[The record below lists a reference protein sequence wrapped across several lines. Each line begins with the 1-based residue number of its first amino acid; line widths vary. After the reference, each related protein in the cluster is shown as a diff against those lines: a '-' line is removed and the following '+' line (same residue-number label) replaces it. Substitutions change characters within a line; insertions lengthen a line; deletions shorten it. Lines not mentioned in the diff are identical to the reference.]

1 MIEPFDNLFKTLM
14 QLAQAAG
21 VHQEPAFQQ
30 RLMLILQLKDP
41 NLAKQAID
49 QLRPIVLQKLLQ
61 GPQIFEQ
68 PDPEAIDGQFPI
80 GETENGG
87 VFGLHPHEL
96 SMHTF
101 ITGSSGTGKSVIV
114 QNLLEGLR
122 RYNRQSYEP
131 IHYWIFDFMAEYR
144 HVLRLLKPEDNL
156 IILRPSEFKFN
167 PLQPPPGVDPVN
179 WLQIFCDTLASTIGI
194 YFGAKDLLVQFVD
207 ELYREFEI
215 YDGKDTYPTISNL
228 YALCR
233 YYKDNAKNLSYRK
246 RDSLDTNI
254 GRLNTLIISLSP
266 LIMCRKGHDLE
277 ALYQKDIVFE
287 LHGVTN
293 YVQNFLVNLIL
304 HWIYNHRKFNN
315 IRWTS
320 PNLALLFDEAKR
332 IFDANAERRPNE
344 PIPSIVSLVDEIRQF
359 RAGLV
364 VSDQEPTKVLKSLK
378 ANTFTKITLQM
389 RHGSDIDDMAS
400 SMSLTDEQKDMIGVL
415 PPWNAIVKKGPH
427 RPFLCQIPLL
437 EPSRKDVSDNEID
450 IMMHPELSRMPY
462 TKLTKESLDEDIT
475 KYEAILKR
483 DRSNALKPR
492 TAKKPTP
499 KTQKNW
505 TAKVPAKKTTP
516 PKKTITLTDE
526 QTEFLQ
532 HIIDIPNLTAT
543 ERYTLSAT
551 GPRKGGRLIK
561 ELENLQLIEPVLIK
575 RGKKNRPATYHSATK
590 AAFDI
595 LKQPIPKYI
604 TDFTHGGFQH
614 RYWKSVVEL
623 NLQQSGLNPIIEYHK
638 NGKYADLGC
647 QINGELVA
655 IEIGTS
661 DARNEINNIMND
673 LDAGFEKVWCICIEE
688 VYNELKKRIETELDD
703 NQKKLVKVTLTYD
716 FFDKDVELPKKRK
729 ILFVTSSQVT
739 GKQIRASL
747 DGQLMKFSVK
757 TIQDKNLNDKHVTWA
772 EEIITATESQK
783 DNLNKKY
790 PWIEAK
796 SLSIPDGIQDIEPL
810 LKAGLQRHL
819 GE

>member
-1 MIEPFDNLFKTLM
+1 MIDSFDNLFNTLM

-21 VHQEPAFQQ
+21 VQQDPAFQQ

-61 GPQIFEQ
+61 GPQIFDP
-68 PDPEAIDGQFPI
+68 PDPDAIDGQFPI
-80 GETENGG
+80 GITDGNL
-87 VFGLHPHEL
+87 VFGLYPHEL

-101 ITGSSGTGKSVIV
+101 ITGSSGTGKSVIL

-144 HVLRLLKPEDNL
+144 HVLRLLEPEDDL
-156 IILRPSEFKFN
+156 LILRPCDFRFN
-167 PLQPPPGVDPVN
+167 PLQPPPGVDPTN

-194 YFGAKDLLVQFVD
+194 FYGAKDILVQFVD
-207 ELYREFEI
+207 ELYREFGVYNGI
-215 YDGKDTYPTISNL
+215 DNYPTISNL
-228 YALCR
+228 YELCM
-233 YYKDNAKNLSYRK
+233 YYRDNAKKLSLRK
-246 RDSLDTNI
+246 RNSLETNI
-254 GRLNTLIISLSP
+254 GRLRTLIISLSP
-266 LIMCRKGHDLE
+266 LIMCRKGHNLE
-277 ALYQKDIVFE
+277 TLYQKDIVFE

-293 YVQNFLVNLIL
+293 YVQIFLFNLML

-315 IRWTS
+315 IRGTS
-320 PNLALLFDEAKR
+320 PNLALIFDEAKR

-378 ANTFTKITLQM
+378 ANTYTKISLQM

-400 SMSLTDEQKDMIGVL
+400 SMSLTVDQKDMIGVL

-427 RPFLCQIPLL
+427 KPFLCQIPHL
-437 EPSRKDVSDNEID
+437 EPPRKDVSDNEID

-462 TKLTKESLDEDIT
+462 TELTKQSLEDDHS
-475 KYEAILKR
+475 KYETILNR
-483 DRSNALKPR
+483 DFSKPPK
-492 TAKKPTP
+492 TNNPPP

-505 TAKVPAKKTTP
+505 TAKVPAKSTP
-516 PKKTITLTDE
+516 QKKTITLTAE
-526 QTEFLQ
+526 QTDFLQ

-543 ERYTLSAT
+543 ERYALSTT

-561 ELENLQLIEPVLIK
+561 ELENLELIEPVLIK
-575 RGKKNRPATYHSATK
+575 RTKGKRATYHSATK

-595 LKQPIPKYI
+595 LKQPIPKDVA
-604 TDFTHGGFQH
+604 DFTHGGFQH
-614 RYWKSVVEL
+614 RYWKGVVEL
-623 NLQQSGLNPIIEYHK
+623 NLQQSGLNPTLELHK
-638 NGKYADLGC
+638 NGIYADLGC

-661 DARNEINNIMND
+661 DARNEIKNIKND

-688 VYNELKKRIETELDD
+688 VHKELIKRIEVELDD
-703 NQKKLVKVTLTYD
+703 NQKKLVNVSLTYD
-716 FFDKDVELPKKRK
+716 LFNKNFELPKKRK
-729 ILFVTSSQVT
+729 VLFVTNKQVS
-739 GKQIRASL
+739 GKQIKASL
-747 DGQLMKFSVK
+747 DGQLMKISVK
-757 TIQDKNLNDKHVTWA
+757 TVPEKNLNEKDLTWA
-772 EEIITATESQK
+772 DEIITATESQK

-810 LKAGLQRHL
+810 LKAGLIRHL

>member
-1 MIEPFDNLFKTLM
+1 MTEPFENLLRTLM

-21 VHQEPAFQQ
+21 VQQDPAFQQ
-30 RLMLILQLKDP
+30 RLLTILRLRDYD
-41 NLAKQAID
+41 LAKQAID

-61 GPQIFEQ
+61 GPQIFEP
-68 PDPEAIDGQFPI
+68 PDPDAIDGIFPI
-80 GETENGG
+80 GITNNNS
-87 VFGLHPHEL
+87 VFGLQPHEL

-122 RYNRQSYEP
+122 RHNREAYEP

-144 HVLRLLKPEDNL
+144 HILRLLKTEDGL
-156 IILRPSEFKFN
+156 LILRPSDFKFN
-167 PLQPPPGVDPVN
+167 PLQPPPGVNPVN

-194 YFGAKDLLVQFVD
+194 YFGAKDLLVQFVND
-207 ELYREFEI
+207 LYREFGI

-254 GRLNTLIISLSP
+254 GRLRTLLISLSP

-277 ALYQKDIVFE
+277 TLYQKDIVFE

-293 YVQNFLVNLIL
+293 YVQIFLVNLML

-315 IRWTS
+315 IRGTS

-332 IFDANAERRPNE
+332 IFDASAEQRPME

-378 ANTFTKITLQM
+378 ANTYTKISLQM

-400 SMSLTDEQKDMIGVL
+400 SMSLTVDQKDMIGVL

-462 TKLTKESLDEDIT
+462 TKLTKKNLDEDIT

-483 DRSNALKPR
+483 DSSNALKPR

-505 TAKVPAKKTTP
+505 TAKVPAKSTP

-532 HIIDIPNLTAT
+532 HIIDFPNLTAT
-543 ERYTLSAT
+543 ERYKLSTA
-551 GPRKGGRLIK
+551 GPRKGGRLAK
-561 ELENLQLIEPVLIK
+561 ELENLQLIEPILIK
-575 RGKKNRPATYHSATK
+575 RGKKNRPATYLSATE
-590 AAFDI
+590 AAFNI
-595 LKQPIPKYI
+595 LKQPIPKDI
-604 TDFTHGGFQH
+604 ADFTHGGFQH
-614 RYWKSVVEL
+614 RYWKGVVEL
-623 NLQQSGLNPIIEYHK
+623 NLQEMGFNPIIEYYK

-647 QINGELVA
+647 QINRELVA

-661 DARNEINNIMND
+661 DARNEINNIKND

-688 VYNELKKRIETELDD
+688 VYNGLKNRIETELDD
-703 NQKKLVKVTLTYD
+703 DQKNRVKVNLTYD
-716 FFDKDVELPKKRK
+716 FFDKNVELPKKRK
-729 ILFVTSSQVT
+729 ILFVTNKQVS
-739 GKQIRASL
+739 GKQIRESL
-747 DGQLMKFSVK
+747 DGQLMKFSVR
-757 TIQDKNLNDKHVTWA
+757 TIQDRKLNDKDVAWA

-790 PWIEAK
+790 PWVGAK
-796 SLSIPDGIQDIEPL
+796 SLSIPDGIEDLEPL
-810 LKAGLQRHL
+810 LKAGLLRHL